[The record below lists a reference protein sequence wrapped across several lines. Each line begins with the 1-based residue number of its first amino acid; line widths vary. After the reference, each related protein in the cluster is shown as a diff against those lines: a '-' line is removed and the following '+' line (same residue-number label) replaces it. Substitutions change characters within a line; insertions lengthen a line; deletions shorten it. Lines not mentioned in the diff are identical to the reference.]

1 MTRKSSCSANS
12 RIAIRVGIL
21 AGLTLLV
28 CAGPGPVGHAASAP
42 DWLAAARQVDTG
54 TLGAG
59 SPAVV
64 LGEWTDFNVDATG
77 KFVETERRAL
87 RIVNLRLAGP
97 YLRAVGYENS
107 DESVISIQAW
117 SISSAGRVLET
128 EKKSLVTESSYP
140 GFVLFSDDRV
150 KILNVAGAEDGAV
163 VGYEIVR
170 SGRLPLSGER
180 FMLEGRLPVRLG
192 EVHVSIPSGSL
203 RWFVN
208 HPDRVEVVSQS
219 PNAASFRSENRP
231 AIADEDDAP
240 PFQTVAAAVFVNY
253 DPKGRAAVQ
262 SWEDAGRAIH
272 PLLSG
277 AEKPAPEIATE
288 VESLS
293 AGQAD
298 LLARLN
304 AAYGFVSRQV
314 RYVAVEIGIGGFE
327 PHPAADVFRNKYG
340 DCTDKATL
348 LITMLDHL
356 GLRGY
361 PALVGTRGDVEADP
375 SVPTLA
381 TFDHMIVA
389 LPISAD
395 LQPAVERFSS
405 YDPQS
410 HILWID
416 PTSEIDPLGQ
426 LPHMDQGVFALIS
439 YPDRGDLQRIPE
451 IPAGQNGVEYQAT
464 VQLGPDGAGTASVEE
479 KYFGDSNAGRH
490 SFYRNLSQDE
500 MRKAFEERV
509 SRYANQAAFRTASV
523 SGTQDNSGQIVENFS
538 FGGAF
543 ANAST
548 GDSWFFQPLF
558 LSGISVPEISPQ
570 RRVLPLEIGS
580 PYHVKGEY
588 RIMLPAGMRVSGVPE
603 KISVKSDFGSLDVDY
618 SANGNVVLANFALSF
633 TMSRVPPEKYDAF
646 REFVNAVR
654 RAGQVRLRAM
664 MAP

>member
-1 MTRKSSCSANS
+1 MTRKSFCSANS
-12 RIAIRVGIL
+12 RIAIRAAVL
-21 AGLTLLV
+21 AGTILLL
-28 CAGPGPVGHAASAP
+28 CAGPAPVERAASAP
-42 DWLAAARQVDTG
+42 DWLSAASRVDVG

-59 SPAVV
+59 NPAVV
-64 LGEWTDFNVDATG
+64 LGEWTDFSVDATG
-77 KFVETERRAL
+77 KFVETERRAM
-87 RIVNLRLAGP
+87 RILNLKLADR

-107 DESVISIQAW
+107 DEGVVLMQAW
-117 SISSAGRVLET
+117 SISSSGRVLQT
-128 EKKSLVTESSYP
+128 EKKNLATEASYP

-150 KILNVAGAEDGAV
+150 KVLTIAGAEDGAV

-170 SGRLPLSGER
+170 SGRLPLAGEQ
-180 FMLEGRLPVRLG
+180 FMLEGLLPVRLG

-219 PNAASFRSENRP
+219 PNAAFFRSVNRP
-231 AIADEDDAP
+231 AIAQEEGAP

-253 DPKGRAAVQ
+253 DPKGSAAVQ
-262 SWEDAGRAIH
+262 SWEDASRAIH

-298 LLARLN
+298 LVSKLN
-304 AAYGFVSRQV
+304 AVYTFVSRQI
-314 RYVAVEIGIGGFE
+314 RYVAVEIGIGGFQ
-327 PHPAADVFRNKYG
+327 PHPAADVFQNKYG
-340 DCTDKATL
+340 DCKDKATL
-348 LITMLDHL
+348 LLTMLDHL

-389 LPISAD
+389 LPVSAD

-416 PTSEIDPLGQ
+416 PTSEMDPLGQ
-426 LPHMDQGVFALIS
+426 LPGMDQGVFALIS
-439 YPDRGDLQRIPE
+439 YPDRGDLRRIPE
-451 IPAGQNGVEYQAT
+451 SPLGQNGAEYQAT
-464 VQLGPDGAGTASVEE
+464 IQLGPDGAGAATVEE
-479 KYFGDSNAGRH
+479 KYLGDANARRH

-500 MRKAFEERV
+500 MRRAFEERV
-509 SRYANQAAFRTASV
+509 DRYANQAAFRTASV
-523 SGTQDNSGQIVENFS
+523 TGTQDNSGQIVEKFS
-538 FGGAF
+538 FAGAF
-543 ANAST
+543 GNAST

-570 RRVLPLEIGS
+570 PRVLPLELGS

-588 RIMLPAGMRVSGVPE
+588 HIMLPAGMRISGVPA
-603 KISVKSDFGSLDVDY
+603 STSLKSDFGSLDVDY
-618 SANGNVVLANFALSF
+618 SANGNVVRANFLVSF

>member
-1 MTRKSSCSANS
+1 MTRKSFCSANS
-12 RIAIRVGIL
+12 RIAIRAGIL
-21 AGLTLLV
+21 AGAILLV
-28 CAGPGPVGHAASAP
+28 CAGPGPVERAASAP
-42 DWLAAARQVDTG
+42 DWLMSARQVDTG

-87 RIVNLRLAGP
+87 RILNLKLADR
-97 YLRAVGYENS
+97 YLQAVGYENS
-107 DESVISIQAW
+107 DESVVSIQAW
-117 SISSAGRVLET
+117 SISSSGRVLQT
-128 EKKSLVTESSYP
+128 DKKSLATEASYAS
-140 GFVLFSDDRV
+140 FELFSDDRV
-150 KILNVAGAEDGAV
+150 KVLNIAGAEDGAV

-170 SGRLPLSGER
+170 SGRLPLSGQR
-180 FMLEGRLPVRLG
+180 FLVEGRLPVRLS

-208 HPDRVEVVSQS
+208 HPDRVEVVSQT
-219 PNAASFRSENRP
+219 PNTAFFRSVNRP
-231 AIADEDDAP
+231 AIADEDGAP

-253 DPKGRAAVQ
+253 DPKGSAAVQ

-288 VESLS
+288 VENLS

-298 LLARLN
+298 LLGKLN
-304 AAYGFVSRQV
+304 AAYTFVSRQI
-314 RYVAVEIGIGGFE
+314 RYVAVEIGIGGFQ

-340 DCTDKATL
+340 DCKDKATL
-348 LITMLDHL
+348 LLTMLDHL

-389 LPISAD
+389 LPVSAE
-395 LQPAVERFSS
+395 LQPAVERFPS
-405 YDPQS
+405 YDSQT

-416 PTSEIDPLGQ
+416 PTSELDPLGQ
-426 LPHMDQGVFALIS
+426 LPDMDQGVFALIS
-439 YPDRGDLQRIPE
+439 YPDRGDLRRIPE
-451 IPAGQNGVEYQAT
+451 SPAEQNGVEYRAT
-464 VQLGPDGAGTASVEE
+464 IQLGPEGAGSATVEE
-479 KYFGDSNAGRH
+479 KYFGDSNANRH

-500 MRKAFEERV
+500 MRRSFEERV
-509 SRYANQAAFRTASV
+509 ARYANQAAFRTASV
-523 SGTQDNSGQIVENFS
+523 SGTQDNSGQVVEDFS
-538 FGGAF
+538 FAGAF

-558 LSGISVPEISPQ
+558 LSGISVPEISP
-570 RRVLPLEIGS
+570 RPRVLPLEIGS

-588 RIMLPAGMRVSGVPE
+588 RILLPAGMRVSGVPE
-603 KISVKSDFGSLDVDY
+603 RTSVKSDFGSLDVDY

-633 TMSRVPPEKYDAF
+633 TMSRIPPDKYEAF
-646 REFVNAVR
+646 RQFVNAAL

-664 MAP
+664 TAQ

>member
-12 RIAIRVGIL
+12 RIAIRAGIL
-21 AGLTLLV
+21 AGAILLL
-28 CAGPGPVGHAASAP
+28 CAGPGPVERAASAP
-42 DWLAAARQVDTG
+42 DWLMAARQVDTG

-87 RIVNLRLAGP
+87 RILNLKLADR
-97 YLRAVGYENS
+97 YLQAVGYENS
-107 DESVISIQAW
+107 DESVVSIQAW
-117 SISSAGRVLET
+117 SIASSGRVLQT
-128 EKKSLVTESSYP
+128 EKKSLVTEASYAN
-140 GFVLFSDDRV
+140 FELFSDDRV
-150 KILNVAGAEDGAV
+150 KVLNIAGAEDGAV

-170 SGRLPLSGER
+170 SGRLPLEGEK
-180 FMLEGRLPVRLG
+180 FMLEGLLPVRLG

-219 PNAASFRSENRP
+219 PNAASFRSTNRP
-231 AIADEDDAP
+231 AIVQEDDAP

-253 DPKGRAAVQ
+253 DPKGSAAVQ

-288 VESLS
+288 VETLS

-298 LLARLN
+298 LLAKLN
-304 AAYGFVSRQV
+304 AAYTFVSRQI
-314 RYVAVEIGIGGFE
+314 RYVAVEIGIGGFQ

-340 DCTDKATL
+340 DCKDKATL
-348 LITMLDHL
+348 LLTMLDHL

-389 LPISAD
+389 LSVSAD

-405 YDPQS
+405 YDPRN

-416 PTSEIDPLGQ
+416 PTSELDPLGQ
-426 LPHMDQGVFALIS
+426 LPDMDQGVFALIS

-451 IPAGQNGVEYQAT
+451 SPSGQNGVEYQASI
-464 VQLGPDGAGTASVEE
+464 QLGPDGAGAATVEE
-479 KYFGDSNAGRH
+479 K
-490 SFYRNLSQDE
+490 
-500 MRKAFEERV
+500 V
-509 SRYANQAAFRTASV
+509 FR
-523 SGTQDNSGQIVENFS
+523 
-538 FGGAF
+538 
-543 ANAST
+543 
-548 GDSWFFQPLF
+548 
-558 LSGISVPEISPQ
+558 
-570 RRVLPLEIGS
+570 
-580 PYHVKGEY
+580 
-588 RIMLPAGMRVSGVPE
+588 
-603 KISVKSDFGSLDVDY
+603 
-618 SANGNVVLANFALSF
+618 
-633 TMSRVPPEKYDAF
+633 
-646 REFVNAVR
+646 
-654 RAGQVRLRAM
+654 RL
-664 MAP
+664 